1 MNNMLSISGKEDSI
15 NIYGFVSKPSFNR
28 AERNHIDIF
37 LNKRYIKNNVIT
49 RAVYDAYSTLIPK
62 DRHPLTLL
70 FIDIQPSIVDVNVHP
85 TKREVRF
92 VNQTI
97 VYEAVKKAVK
107 EGLLPSH
114 RRADIPPVSYMVAS
128 PDADYGKQSG
138 YAIEGQ
144 GPWIKRR
151 VKGHGAWVMQQK
163 NCPNSLCRL
172 AILQSTR

>member
-1 MNNMLSISGKEDSI
+1 MNNMLNISGKEDGI

-107 EGLLPSH
+107 EGLFALS
-114 RRADIPPVSYMVAS
+114 S
-128 PDADYGKQSG
+128 
-138 YAIEGQ
+138 
-144 GPWIKRR
+144 
-151 VKGHGAWVMQQK
+151 
-163 NCPNSLCRL
+163 
-172 AILQSTR
+172 